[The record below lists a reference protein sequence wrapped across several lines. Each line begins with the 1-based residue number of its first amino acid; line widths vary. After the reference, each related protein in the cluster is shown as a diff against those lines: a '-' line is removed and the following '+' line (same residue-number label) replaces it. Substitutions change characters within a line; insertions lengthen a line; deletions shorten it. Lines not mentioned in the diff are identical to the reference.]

1 VSRKVP
7 EKTTAAVSAF
17 TRAEGSHRYAIDY
30 YKQDGT
36 HLGPITIEPDFQTA
50 RDWTYFLGMRSG
62 RLAAVNGA
70 APGLVSPLWCE
81 ERGAPYCRG
90 FRVDATLVDPEDA
103 GETVSC
109 EFPRTYFE
117 PLAAI
122 GSKQWVDKGELA
134 TGEPYV
140 YHVCAYPIA
149 TEFSEAR
156 THREGAA
163 GSSAFQIEAVP
174 DPLPLVESRLET
186 FLQRAT
192 QMGTHS
198 EGDIPVFIAQ
208 SVIDEACVLA
218 SDAGKLETGG
228 VLVGLLHRDASK
240 PEIFVEVVAQV
251 PGQYAEATGTSFS
264 FTPKTWAAADAAIDL
279 RGRDECILGWW
290 HSHIRLCNPDCPAER
305 RNLCPL
311 ARPFFSAD
319 DIHLHG
325 VCFPQPYH
333 VALLISDLPDLGETP
348 AVFGWRSGMISKRG
362 FYAVSEA
369 GSRETSPTQD

>member
-1 VSRKVP
+1 VSQNVHER
-7 EKTTAAVSAF
+7 TASSASAF
-17 TRAEGSHRYAIDY
+17 THAEGSHRYAIDY
-30 YKQDGT
+30 YKEDGT
-36 HLGPITIEPDFQTA
+36 HLGPISIEPDFQA
-50 RDWTYFLGMRSG
+50 ACDWTDFMGMRSG
-62 RLAAVNGA
+62 RLAPVNGA
-70 APGLVSPLWCE
+70 AAGLVSPLWCE
-81 ERGAPYCRG
+81 ERGAPYCQG
-90 FRVDATLVDPEDA
+90 FRVDSTAVGPDGD

-109 EFPRTYFE
+109 EFPRSYFKS
-117 PLAAI
+117 LAEI
-122 GSKQWVDKGELA
+122 GSKQWLDKGELA
-134 TGEPYV
+134 LGEQYV

-156 THREGAA
+156 KHGESAG

-192 QMGTHS
+192 SMGPES

-218 SDAGKLETGG
+218 SEAGELETGG
-228 VLVGLLHRDASK
+228 VLVGQLHRDASK
-240 PEIFVEVVAQV
+240 PEIFVEVVAQI

-264 FTPKTWAAADAAIDL
+264 FTPRTWAAADAAIDL
-279 RGRDECILGWW
+279 RGRDEHILGWW

-333 VALLISDLPDLGETP
+333 VALLISDLPDLGATP